1 MNNGIK
7 SFRIEENNL
16 MATKDLGDFGGPN
29 QWHLWVKTKDGH
41 WDDIQWMNVN
51 KIQQFCLNNFSNNRH
66 ICHSRKRIL
75 IHLNACVFIK
85 GSIQTGL

>member
-7 SFRIEENNL
+7 SFRIEVNNL

-51 KIQQFCLNNFSNNRH
+51 KIQQFFTTKLPVYKEYLPKN
-66 ICHSRKRIL
+66 KPQYQL
-75 IHLNACVFIK
+75 A
-85 GSIQTGL
+85 